1 MTRILSRHMFNLLLL
16 LSIMFLPFIHM
27 WADCSEMYTKKHTR
41 SFFFVDS
48 FHVFFLHYW
57 SSTAAI
63 IMATIFLAF
72 DAPRKRSYKALLLNL
87 IKTHSLLFLSSFSFC
102 VFDPKKKTWKASSFD
117 GGVVEWRVG
126 SWRGSFN
133 DINMHVERLKV
144 TAQKG
149 LTIFDSLHTSN
160 EEAPLTSP
168 SRGPTL
174 HLLWPSN
181 FHW

>member
-41 SFFFVDS
+41 SFFCWFVS
-48 FHVFFLHYW
+48 RFL
-57 SSTAAI
+57 SS
-63 IMATIFLAF
+63 LLKLNCRYYYGYYLSSLRR
-72 DAPRKRSYKALLLNL
+72 PRKRSYKALLLNL